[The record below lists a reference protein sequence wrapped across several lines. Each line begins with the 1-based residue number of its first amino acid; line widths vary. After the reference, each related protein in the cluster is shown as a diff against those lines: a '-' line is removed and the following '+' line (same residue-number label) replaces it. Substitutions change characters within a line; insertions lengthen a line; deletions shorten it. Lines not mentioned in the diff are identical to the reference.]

1 MGQRGII
8 IAPPYL
14 RARGPAVNNMPFVA
28 TLVLS
33 AQGWLEES
41 IRISGAEHRDTEQ
54 CMAVK
59 AMSALH
65 PKADIRASR
74 NRKRWSNWC

>member
-59 AMSALH
+59 AMSK
-65 PKADIRASR
+65 PKAMEQLVLNQYIAEILPS
-74 NRKRWSNWC
+74 